1 MRIKEYQNKAHVLK
15 GISIVIGIMIL
26 FTLCLS
32 TAYASAVLKSY
43 EARNISLVSN
53 IEYNNSEYSND
64 ELKNEKIAEMTS
76 SNGVELNDENYS
88 EQYKFISVPYISQ
101 SGGYPTGCEIVSAS
115 MLLQYYEY
123 NVSVD
128 EFIDNYLE
136 SSLLEEVNGDLYG
149 SNPNEVF
156 VGDPRSIYSYGCYAP
171 VIVNSLNKIL
181 DRKHL
186 AKNTTGSEFNELI
199 ENYIDR
205 EIPVLVWTSINLLPT
220 SNGTQWYIRE
230 SGDKFQWINNEHCMV
245 LVGYDE
251 DKYYFNDPYE
261 DNGVVSYDKELV
273 EERFKEL
280 GKQSV
285 AIINNKFTNE
295 LYKIDLK

>member
-1 MRIKEYQNKAHVLK
+1 MRIKEYQDKTYVLK

-32 TAYASAVLKSY
+32 TVYTSAALKSY
-43 EARNISLVSN
+43 ETRSISLVSN
-53 IEYNNSEYSND
+53 IEYSND
-64 ELKNEKIAEMTS
+64 ELRNKKIKEMAS
-76 SNGVELNDENYS
+76 SNGVELSGENYS
-88 EQYKFISVPYISQ
+88 EQCKFISVPYISQ
-101 SGGYPTGCEIVSAS
+101 AGGYPTGCEIVSAS

-136 SSLLEEVNGDLYG
+136 SSFLEEVNGDLYG
-149 SNPNEVF
+149 PNPNEVF
-156 VGDPRSIYSYGCYAP
+156 VGDPRSVYSYGCYAP

-181 DRKHL
+181 DGEHL

-199 ENYIDR
+199 ENYIDK
-205 EIPVLVWTSINLLPT
+205 EMPVLVWTSINLLPT
-220 SNGTQWYIRE
+220 NAGAQWYIRE
-230 SGDKFQWINNEHCMV
+230 SGDKFQWISNEHCMV

-261 DNGVVSYDKELV
+261 DNGVVGYDKELV
-273 EERFKEL
+273 EKRFEEL

-285 AIINNKFTNE
+285 IILNNNKFTS
-295 LYKIDLK
+295 

>member
-1 MRIKEYQNKAHVLK
+1 LSIKEYQDKTYVLK
-15 GISIVIGIMIL
+15 GISIVIRIMIL
-26 FTLCLS
+26 FTLCLLTVYTS
-32 TAYASAVLKSY
+32 AASKSY
-43 EARNISLVSN
+43 EARSISLVSN
-53 IEYNNSEYSND
+53 IEYSND
-64 ELKNEKIAEMTS
+64 ELKNEKITEMTS
-76 SNGVELNDENYS
+76 SDVMELNSKDYS
-88 EQYKFISVPYISQ
+88 EQYKLISVPYISQ
-101 SGGYPTGCEIVSAS
+101 AGGYPTGCEIVSAS

-136 SSLLEEVNGDLYG
+136 NSFLEEVNGDLYG
-149 SNPNEVF
+149 PNPNEVF
-156 VGDPRSIYSYGCYAP
+156 VGDPRSVYSYGCYAP

-181 DRKHL
+181 DGEHL

-220 SNGTQWYIRE
+220 SAGTQWYIRE

-251 DKYYFNDPYE
+251 DKYYFNDPYD
-261 DNGVVSYDKELV
+261 DNGVVGHDKELV

-280 GKQSV
+280 GNQSV
-285 AIINNKFTNE
+285 VILNR
-295 LYKIDLK
+295 

>member
-1 MRIKEYQNKAHVLK
+1 MSV
-15 GISIVIGIMIL
+15 VIRIMIL
-26 FTLCLS
+26 FTLCLL
-32 TAYASAVLKSY
+32 TVYTSAILKSY
-43 EARNISLVSN
+43 EDRSILLVSN
-53 IEYNNSEYSND
+53 SECSND
-64 ELKNEKIAEMTS
+64 ELKNEKIIDITS
-76 SNGVELNDENYS
+76 NNGVESNSKNYSKNYS

-136 SSLLEEVNGDLYG
+136 SSFLEEVNGDLYG
-149 SNPNEVF
+149 PNPNEVF

-181 DRKHL
+181 DGKHL

-205 EIPVLVWTSINLLPT
+205 EMPVLVWTSINLLPT
-220 SNGTQWYIRE
+220 SDGTQWYIRE
-230 SGDKFQWINNEHCMV
+230 SGDRVQWINNEHCIV

-251 DKYYFNDPYE
+251 EKYYFNDPYE

-285 AIINNKFTNE
+285 AIINNKPTNMLHE
-295 LYKIDLK
+295 MGIK

>member
-1 MRIKEYQNKAHVLK
+1 MRIKEYQNKTYVLK

-32 TAYASAVLKSY
+32 TAYTSDVLKSY

-53 IEYNNSEYSND
+53 IEYSND
-64 ELKNEKIAEMTS
+64 ELRNKKIKEMTN
-76 SNGVELNDENYS
+76 SNEVELNDKNYS

-149 SNPNEVF
+149 PNPNEVF
-156 VGDPRSIYSYGCYAP
+156 VGDPRSVYSYGCYAP

-181 DRKHL
+181 DGEHL
-186 AKNTTGSEFNELI
+186 AKNTTGNEFNELI

-220 SNGTQWYIRE
+220 NAGTQWYIRE
-230 SGDKFQWINNEHCMV
+230 SGDKFQWISNEHCMV

-273 EERFKEL
+273 EKRFEEL

-285 AIINNKFTNE
+285 AIINNKFTDG

>member
-1 MRIKEYQNKAHVLK
+1 MRIKEYQNKTYVLK
-15 GISIVIGIMIL
+15 CIYIVIGIMIL

-32 TAYASAVLKSY
+32 IVYASAVLKSY

-53 IEYNNSEYSND
+53 IKYSNG
-64 ELKNEKIAEMTS
+64 ESRNKKITEMTS
-76 SNGVELNDENYS
+76 SNGVELNGKNYS

-136 SSLLEEVNGDLYG
+136 SSFLEEVNGDLYG

-156 VGDPRSIYSYGCYAP
+156 VGNPRSIYSYGCYAP

-220 SNGTQWYIRE
+220 SDGTQWYISE

-245 LVGYDE
+245 LVGYDK

-261 DNGVVSYDKELV
+261 DNGVVGHDKELV

-285 AIINNKFTNE
+285 AIINDKFTNE
-295 LYKIDLK
+295 LYKIDVK

>member
-1 MRIKEYQNKAHVLK
+1 MRIKEYQNKTYVLK
-15 GISIVIGIMIL
+15 GMSVVIRIMIL
-26 FTLCLS
+26 FTLCLL
-32 TAYASAVLKSY
+32 TVYTSAILKSY
-43 EARNISLVSN
+43 EDRSILLVSN
-53 IEYNNSEYSND
+53 SECSND
-64 ELKNEKIAEMTS
+64 ELKNEKIIDITS
-76 SNGVELNDENYS
+76 NNGVESNSKNYSKNYS

-136 SSLLEEVNGDLYG
+136 SSFLEEVNGDLYG
-149 SNPNEVF
+149 PNPNEVF

-181 DRKHL
+181 DGKHL

-205 EIPVLVWTSINLLPT
+205 EMPVLVWTSINLLPT
-220 SNGTQWYIRE
+220 SDGTQWYIRE
-230 SGDKFQWINNEHCMV
+230 SGDRVQWINNEHCIV

-251 DKYYFNDPYE
+251 EKYYFNDPYE

-285 AIINNKFTNE
+285 AIINNKPTNMLHE
-295 LYKIDLK
+295 MGIK

>member
-1 MRIKEYQNKAHVLK
+1 MSIKEYQDKTYVLK
-15 GISIVIGIMIL
+15 GISIVIRIMIL
-26 FTLCLS
+26 FTLCLLTVYTS
-32 TAYASAVLKSY
+32 AASKSY
-43 EARNISLVSN
+43 EARSISLVSN
-53 IEYNNSEYSND
+53 IEYSND
-64 ELKNEKIAEMTS
+64 ELKNEKITEMTS
-76 SNGVELNDENYS
+76 SDVMELNSKDYS
-88 EQYKFISVPYISQ
+88 EQYKLISVPYISQ
-101 SGGYPTGCEIVSAS
+101 AGGYPTGCEIVSAS

-136 SSLLEEVNGDLYG
+136 NSFLEEVNGDLYG
-149 SNPNEVF
+149 PNPNEVF
-156 VGDPRSIYSYGCYAP
+156 VGDPRSVYSYGCYAP

-181 DRKHL
+181 DGEHL

-220 SNGTQWYIRE
+220 SAGTQWYIRE

-251 DKYYFNDPYE
+251 DKYYFNDPYD
-261 DNGVVSYDKELV
+261 DNGVVGHDKELV

-280 GKQSV
+280 GNQSV
-285 AIINNKFTNE
+285 VILNR
-295 LYKIDLK
+295 

>member
-1 MRIKEYQNKAHVLK
+1 MSIKEYQDKTYVLK
-15 GISIVIGIMIL
+15 GISIVIRIMIL
-26 FTLCLS
+26 FTLCLLTVYTS
-32 TAYASAVLKSY
+32 AASKSY
-43 EARNISLVSN
+43 EARSISLVSN
-53 IEYNNSEYSND
+53 IEYSND
-64 ELKNEKIAEMTS
+64 ELKNEKITEMTS
-76 SNGVELNDENYS
+76 SDVMELNSKDYS
-88 EQYKFISVPYISQ
+88 EQYKLISVPYISQ
-101 SGGYPTGCEIVSAS
+101 AGGYPTGCEIVSAS

-136 SSLLEEVNGDLYG
+136 NSFLEEVNGDLYG
-149 SNPNEVF
+149 PNPNEVF
-156 VGDPRSIYSYGCYAP
+156 VGDPRSVYSYGCYAP

-220 SNGTQWYIRE
+220 SAGTQWYIRE

-251 DKYYFNDPYE
+251 DKYYFNDPYD
-261 DNGVVSYDKELV
+261 DNGVVGHDKELV

-280 GKQSV
+280 GNQSV
-285 AIINNKFTNE
+285 VILNR
-295 LYKIDLK
+295 

>member
-1 MRIKEYQNKAHVLK
+1 LRIKEYHNKTYVLK
-15 GISIVIGIMIL
+15 GISIAIGIMIL

-32 TAYASAVLKSY
+32 TVYASTALKSY
-43 EARNISLVSN
+43 ETRSISLVSD
-53 IEYNNSEYSND
+53 IEYSND
-64 ELKNEKIAEMTS
+64 ELRNKKIKEMTS
-76 SNGVELNDENYS
+76 SNEVELNDKNYS

-149 SNPNEVF
+149 SNPNEAF
-156 VGDPRSIYSYGCYAP
+156 VGDPRSVYSYGCYAP

-205 EIPVLVWTSINLLPT
+205 GIPVLVWTSINLLPT
-220 SNGTQWYIRE
+220 SDGTQWYIRE

-285 AIINNKFTNE
+285 AIINNKFKNQ

>member
-1 MRIKEYQNKAHVLK
+1 
-15 GISIVIGIMIL
+15 MIL

-32 TAYASAVLKSY
+32 TVYTSVALKSY
-43 EARNISLVSN
+43 ETRSISLVSN
-53 IEYNNSEYSND
+53 IEYSND
-64 ELKNEKIAEMTS
+64 ELRNKKIKEMAS
-76 SNGVELNDENYS
+76 SNGVELSGENYS
-88 EQYKFISVPYISQ
+88 EQCKFISVPYISQ

-136 SSLLEEVNGDLYG
+136 SSSLEEVNGDLYG
-149 SNPNEVF
+149 PNPNEVF

-181 DRKHL
+181 DGEHL

-220 SNGTQWYIRE
+220 NDGTQWYIRD

-245 LVGYDE
+245 LVGYDD

-261 DNGVVSYDKELV
+261 DNGVVGYDKELV
-273 EERFKEL
+273 EKRFEEL

-285 AIINNKFTNE
+285 IILNNNKFTS
-295 LYKIDLK
+295 

>member
-1 MRIKEYQNKAHVLK
+1 MSIKEYQDKTYVLK
-15 GISIVIGIMIL
+15 GISIVIRIMIL
-26 FTLCLS
+26 FTLCLLTVYIS
-32 TAYASAVLKSY
+32 AASKSY
-43 EARNISLVSN
+43 EARSISLVSN
-53 IEYNNSEYSND
+53 IEYSND
-64 ELKNEKIAEMTS
+64 ELKNEKITEMTS
-76 SNGVELNDENYS
+76 SDVMELNSKDYS
-88 EQYKFISVPYISQ
+88 EQYKLISVPYISQ
-101 SGGYPTGCEIVSAS
+101 AGGYPTGCEIVSAS

-136 SSLLEEVNGDLYG
+136 NSFLEEVNGDLYG
-149 SNPNEVF
+149 PNPNEVF

-181 DRKHL
+181 DGEHL

-220 SNGTQWYIRE
+220 SAGTQWYIRE

-251 DKYYFNDPYE
+251 DKYYFNDPYD
-261 DNGVVSYDKELV
+261 DNGVVGHDKELV

-280 GKQSV
+280 GNQSV
-285 AIINNKFTNE
+285 VILNR
-295 LYKIDLK
+295 

>member
-1 MRIKEYQNKAHVLK
+1 MSIKEYQDKTYVLK
-15 GISIVIGIMIL
+15 GISIVIRIMIL
-26 FTLCLS
+26 FTLCLLTVYTS
-32 TAYASAVLKSY
+32 AASKSY
-43 EARNISLVSN
+43 EARSISLVSN
-53 IEYNNSEYSND
+53 IEYSND
-64 ELKNEKIAEMTS
+64 ELKNEKITEMTS
-76 SNGVELNDENYS
+76 SDVMELNSKDYS
-88 EQYKFISVPYISQ
+88 EQYKLISVPYISQ
-101 SGGYPTGCEIVSAS
+101 AGGYPTGCEIVSAS

-136 SSLLEEVNGDLYG
+136 NSFLEEVNGDLYG
-149 SNPNEVF
+149 PNPNEVF
-156 VGDPRSIYSYGCYAP
+156 VGDPRSVYSYGCYAP

-181 DRKHL
+181 DGEHL

-220 SNGTQWYIRE
+220 SAGTQWYIRE

-251 DKYYFNDPYE
+251 DKYYFNDPYD
-261 DNGVVSYDKELV
+261 DNGVVGHDKELV

-285 AIINNKFTNE
+285 AIINDKFTNE
-295 LYKIDLK
+295 L